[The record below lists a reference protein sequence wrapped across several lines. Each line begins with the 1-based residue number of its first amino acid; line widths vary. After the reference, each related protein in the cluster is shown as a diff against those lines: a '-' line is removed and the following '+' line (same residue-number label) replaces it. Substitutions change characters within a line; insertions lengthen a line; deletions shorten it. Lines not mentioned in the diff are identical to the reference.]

1 MKILHQL
8 YLLLLFAR
16 TIAQRE
22 KVLHCYPSAH
32 GKEWDSLCYFKEWK
46 STYISKKFV
55 SRQSLMSEAGLCFVI
70 SSDHLDEHL
79 RGVLQSRAI
88 KQLRSADFR
97 KQILARQT

>member
-1 MKILHQL
+1 
-8 YLLLLFAR
+8 
-16 TIAQRE
+16 
-22 KVLHCYPSAH
+22 
-32 GKEWDSLCYFKEWK
+32 
-46 STYISKKFV
+46 
-55 SRQSLMSEAGLCFVI
+55 MSEAGLCFVI